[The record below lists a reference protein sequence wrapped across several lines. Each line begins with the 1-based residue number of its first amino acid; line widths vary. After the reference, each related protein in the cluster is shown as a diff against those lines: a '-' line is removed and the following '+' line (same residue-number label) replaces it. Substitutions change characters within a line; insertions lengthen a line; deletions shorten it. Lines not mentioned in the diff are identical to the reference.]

1 MKKVNFSCF
10 PCKFWCVLAVMLLSY
25 PSLKADEGGLLSDLN
40 IVERLVSDSTRLA
53 KVENVISKLPK
64 MQFFINPRVTYN
76 SNKNEPFGGDIRRVQ
91 FDMRGKISK
100 QFEYAFMAEFAGSP
114 KILNANASWT
124 PLSEINVRVGQ
135 YKVPFTLESA
145 YARAVF
151 ESCDNSQIVEQL
163 TYYSGDISGI
173 SSNGRDFGIGLY
185 GGIIKKKGYSIL
197 NYDIG
202 VFNGIGINVKDNNR
216 KKDFVGRLN
225 INPIKPVTISTS
237 YMNGWSGNNLDKKAP
252 EPLRHRERYAVGARY
267 DDGKYLLRSE
277 AILSNTE
284 VNNPGKDADG
294 KDNPVTI
301 DSPVKNIKSYG
312 WYALA
317 GYYFIPNLQGLLKY
331 DYMRQE
337 KGNPQTDRT
346 NYYVGANYFFQKGKL
361 SRLQVT
367 YCFSDIKDKR
377 DLNQVIA
384 QLYVIF

>member
-1 MKKVNFSCF
+1 MALKCLSAFAVIFL
-10 PCKFWCVLAVMLLSY
+10 PCST
-25 PSLKADEGGLLSDLN
+25 LKASDDGLLSDLN

-76 SNKNEPFGGDIRRVQ
+76 NNKNEPFGGDIRRVQ

-145 YARAVF
+145 YSRSVF

-163 TYYSGDISGI
+163 TYYSGDKSGM

-185 GGIIKKKGYSIL
+185 GNIFKKTGYSIL

-202 VFNGIGINVKDNNR
+202 VFNGAGINVKDNNR

-225 INPIKPVTISTS
+225 ISPVKPVTISGS
-237 YMNGWSGNNLDKKAP
+237 YMNGWGGDFKK
-252 EPLRHRERYAVGARY
+252 EPVKHRERYAVGARY

-284 VNNPGKDADG
+284 VNDNN
-294 KDNPVTI
+294 DNPLTI
-301 DSPVKNIKSYG
+301 NSPVKNVKSYG

-361 SRLQVT
+361 SRLQLT
-367 YCFSDIKDKR
+367 YCFSDIKAER

>member
-10 PCKFWCVLAVMLLSY
+10 PYKFGGVLVAMLLFY

-40 IVERLVSDSTRLA
+40 IAERLTSDSTRLA

-64 MQFFINPRVTYN
+64 MLFFINPRVTYN
-76 SNKNEPFGGDIRRVQ
+76 DDDKEPFGGDIRRVQ
-91 FDMRGKISK
+91 FDMRGGISK
-100 QFEYAFMAEFAGSP
+100 QFEYAFLFEFAGSP
-114 KILNANASWT
+114 RLLNANASWT
-124 PLSEINVRVGQ
+124 PLNEVNVRVGQ
-135 YKVPFTLESA
+135 YKVPFSLESP
-145 YARAVF
+145 YARATF
-151 ESCDNSQIVEQL
+151 ESCDNSQIVDQL
-163 TYYSGDISGI
+163 TYYSGDISGM
-173 SSNGRDFGIGLY
+173 SSSGRDFGIGLY
-185 GGIIKKKGYSIL
+185 GNIFKKKGYSVL

-202 VFNGIGINVKDNNR
+202 VFNGSGINIRDNNR
-216 KKDFVGRLN
+216 KKDFVGRIN
-225 INPIKPVTISTS
+225 ISPIKPVTISTS
-237 YMNGWSGNNLDKKAP
+237 YMNGWSGDFKK
-252 EPLRHRERYAVGARY
+252 EPVKHRKRYAVGARY

-284 VNNPGKDADG
+284 VNDPGVDANGNANPLT
-294 KDNPVTI
+294 V
-301 DSPVKNIKSYG
+301 SSSVKNVKSYG

-337 KGNPQTDRT
+337 KGNSQTDRT
-346 NYYVGANYFFQKGKL
+346 DYYVGANYFFQKGKL

-367 YCFSDIKDKR
+367 YCFSDIKVAR